1 MIVCSCNVLSDQQ
14 IGGALIS
21 HRAPRVSQVYCG
33 LGCAAQCGRC
43 AGTIRQIM
51 NEVLHARVETG
62 STT

>member
-1 MIVCSCNVLSDQQ
+1 VIVCSCNILSDQQ
-14 IGGALIS
+14 IRSVIS